1 MTHSTHKPNTP
12 RLGRLPHR
20 VVASVALTAAA
31 IACALA
37 IFIAGAGTALAPE
50 PARLRAPL
58 TDTVGAIA
66 DAYWVNTTTSTTV
79 VRATSSYRYW
89 SPAPPAGTPCSTTT
103 LEAGQQTSKVIVAS
117 GNYRK
122 CSG

>member
-1 MTHSTHKPNTP
+1 MTIKPI
-12 RLGRLPHR
+12 LGTCAVML
-20 VVASVALTAAA
+20 VTFASAASVW
-31 IACALA
+31 
-37 IFIAGAGTALAPE
+37 FDGAGTALAPE

-58 TDTVGAIA
+58 TDTVGASA
-66 DAYWVNTTTSTTV
+66 DAYWLNTTTSTTV
-79 VRATSSYRYW
+79 VRATGSYRYF

-122 CSG
+122 CV